1 MTSHIDH
8 LARLR
13 REMERPPCHVVL
25 RPEPVA
31 VEAESGTV
39 VVELPEFRRVPEEPR
54 YPGRLIAAL
63 IERIGQAAVAIHVG
77 RTVPIINLL
86 RDYLHVAPRTDL
98 IAPGRVLRADRSIA
112 RADVGI
118 SDAANI
124 FIAIGCDT
132 YITL

>member
-1 MTSHIDH
+1 MTPHIDH

-13 REMERPPCHVVL
+13 REMERPPCHAVL

-39 VVELPEFRRVPEEPR
+39 VVELPEFRRVPDEPR
-54 YPGRLIAAL
+54 YLVRVIAAL
-63 IERIGQAAVAIHVG
+63 IELIGQVAIAIHVG
-77 RTVPIINLL
+77 RTVPICSSTICA
-86 RDYLHVAPRTDL
+86 RRPAHL

-112 RADVGI
+112 RGDVGI

-124 FIAIGCDT
+124 IMAVSCDT